1 MRVTIKQIAE
11 MAGVH
16 RSTVDKVLHDR
27 IGVSDEVRSRVQ
39 RIIEEVGYESN
50 MLGKALYYQ
59 KHKITIAAILLEVDA
74 LPEIRR
80 GIEAAY
86 HDYRDFNIEIKYY
99 VVKYPDVEEQVDLL
113 AMQLKKKVA
122 GVIVSPMYHP
132 RVQAAIDQLIAAD
145 IPVVTTNLDIKESR
159 RLCCIGQE
167 MEKAGR
173 VAGRLMGVFLHH
185 KGKVAVIISTQDLL
199 SISERQRGFVDFI
212 EKEEPGIAIACT
224 VETRED
230 PIVAFQKTIELLKAE
245 RELDALFITCG
256 CVSEICRAVKA
267 AGREDITIVSFER
280 YAQIEALLR
289 EGTITC
295 TISSDLV
302 AQGYQAVKVLFEY
315 FMYRRLPE
323 GDIYPAID
331 ILLKE
336 NL

>member
-27 IGVSDEVRSRVQ
+27 VGVSDEVRSKVR

-86 HDYRDFNIEIKYY
+86 RDYRDFNIEMRYY
-99 VVKYPDVEEQVDLL
+99 VVKYPEVEEQADLL
-113 AMQLKKKVA
+113 RMQLKKKVA
-122 GVIVSPMYHP
+122 GVIVCPMRHP
-132 RVQAAIDQLIAAD
+132 RVREAIDQLIAAD
-145 IPVVTTNLDIKESR
+145 IPVVTANLDIKESK
-159 RLCCIGQE
+159 RLCCVGQD

-173 VAGRLMGVFLHH
+173 VAGRLMGEFLHH
-185 KGKVAVIISTQDLL
+185 KGKVAVVISTRDLL
-199 SISERQRGFVDFI
+199 SISKRQSGFVDFI
-212 EKEEPGIAIACT
+212 EEREPGIAIVRT

-230 PIVAFQKTIELLKAE
+230 PVVAFQRTVEMLKAE
-245 RELDALFITCG
+245 RELDGIFITCG

-267 AGREDITIVSFER
+267 VGRQGLAIVSFER
-280 YAQIEALLR
+280 YAKIEALLQD
-289 EGTITC
+289 GTVTC

-315 FMYRRLPE
+315 FMYHRLPE